1 MNLRRYGPELGNL
14 FSSIIANCELL
25 ILTFLQTATAQTEYF
40 KVPFTDVLDLVRK
53 RAVYIKKGC
62 AYVSQVSGVDSG
74 TRRVEC
80 LQPNEFHPQPFLSM

>member
-1 MNLRRYGPELGNL
+1 MDPHWETLSHPSLR
-14 FSSIIANCELL
+14 IADPLL

-62 AYVSQVSGVDSG
+62 AYVSQVSGADSG
-74 TRRVEC
+74 TRRVDC
-80 LQPNEFHPQPFLSM
+80 